1 MPATTETSPLEQLTE
16 LIYSYPESRFRNY
29 KRGLIFTESGLARA
43 SSIAGYILGMA
54 HGGNEAFANQ
64 LAEDF
69 IKNLDRLVPSHEI
82 EVEYEGRTL
91 NTPASVCQL
100 FDDGSLHGFSLGWY
114 RFNRILP
121 YGEKPAERCVTLGH
135 YPVFE
140 YTYSYNGGLI
150 YHGPKAGQTFTV
162 TSNPCLWGIHT

>member
-16 LIYSYPESRFRNY
+16 LLYSYPESRLRNY

-43 SSIAGYILGMA
+43 SSIAGYIVGMA

-64 LAEDF
+64 LADDF
-69 IKNLDRLVPSHEI
+69 LKNLDRLVPEHEI
-82 EVEYEGRTL
+82 DVEYKGQTL
-91 NTPASVCQL
+91 KTPASVCQL

-121 YGEKPAERCVTLGH
+121 YGEKPAERCITLGH

-162 TSNPCLWGIHT
+162 TINPCLWGIHT